1 MYDPNIQESFAKIY
15 EATAVLPQKNP
26 TKTFFLPKVR
36 FEGYE
41 RIDFEEIET
50 QCVFIDK
57 LAQLDILD
65 EILDLEQGEIVGINV
80 QMNADSLN
88 ENLQIDVFGPSLLTL
103 GSTNKIYIL
112 DFARLCNNSTYGAL
126 DKKLCY
132 IF

>member
-50 QCVFIDK
+50 
-57 LAQLDILD
+57 
-65 EILDLEQGEIVGINV
+65 
-80 QMNADSLN
+80 
-88 ENLQIDVFGPSLLTL
+88 
-103 GSTNKIYIL
+103 
-112 DFARLCNNSTYGAL
+112 
-126 DKKLCY
+126 
-132 IF
+132 